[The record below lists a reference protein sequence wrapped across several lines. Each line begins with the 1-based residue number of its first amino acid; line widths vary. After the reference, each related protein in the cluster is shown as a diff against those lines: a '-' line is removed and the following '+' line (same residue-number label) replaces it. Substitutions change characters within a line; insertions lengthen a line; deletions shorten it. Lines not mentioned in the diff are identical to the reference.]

1 MEGKMKALPR
11 RKAPFFR
18 PGAIRMAGGR
28 KTSVSA
34 LALVLG
40 IFLTVLMLFP
50 VYWMVANSFETSH
63 QIFSIPVALVPTQ
76 LTFSSY
82 LTVWQTQLPHLET
95 SLIVALGTALLS
107 MAIATPAAYALAR
120 FRLRATVLLVFV
132 LLITQMIPTVSL
144 TTPMFLIFNQFG
156 LINSYP
162 GLILADS
169 TYAVPFAVLILR
181 AFMLSLPYELTE
193 AAFVDG
199 AGEWGAFLRVMLP
212 LAVPGVV
219 TAGLFAFLF
228 AWGDFIYALTLTTSN
243 SIEPVSLSIYNYL
256 GQYNNEWGSAM
267 AVAAL
272 ASIPA
277 AILLVLF
284 QRYITTGL
292 TAGAVKG

>member
-1 MEGKMKALPR
+1 MVIPHRE
-11 RKAPFFR
+11 APFFSR
-18 PGAIRMAGGR
+18 RAIRRAGGR
-28 KTSVSA
+28 KNIT
-34 LALVLG
+34 LALSTVLG
-40 IFLTVLMLFP
+40 IFLTIFMLFP
-50 VYWMVANSFETSH
+50 FYWMVANSFETSQ

-82 LTVWQTQLPHLET
+82 MRVWQTQLPHLET
-95 SLIVALGTALLS
+95 SLMVALGTALLS
-107 MAIATPAAYALAR
+107 IVIATPAAYALAH
-120 FRLRATVLLVFV
+120 FRLRVTALLVFV

-199 AGEWGAFLRVMLP
+199 AGEWGAFMRIMLP
-212 LAVPGVV
+212 LSVPGVV

-228 AWGDFIYALTLTTSN
+228 AWGDFIYALTLTTDN
-243 SIEPVSLSIYNYL
+243 TIEPVSLSIYNYL
-256 GQYNNEWGSAM
+256 GQFNNEWSSAM

-277 AILLVLF
+277 AILLILF

>member
-1 MEGKMKALPR
+1 MRLR
-11 RKAPFFR
+11 RKR
-18 PGAIRMAGGR
+18 I
-28 KTSVSA
+28 T
-34 LALVLG
+34 LALSTG
-40 IFLTVLMLFP
+40 IGILVTMLMLFP
-50 VYWMVANSFETSH
+50 LYWMIANSFETSQ
-63 QIFSIPVALVPTQ
+63 QIFSIPVALVPTHI
-76 LTFSSY
+76 TYDSY
-82 LTVWQTQLPHLET
+82 VSVWQTQLPHLGT
-95 SLIVALGTALLS
+95 SLIVALGTALFSIL
-107 MAIATPAAYALAR
+107 IATPAAYALAH
-120 FRLRATVLLVFV
+120 FRLRITVLIVFL
-132 LLITQMIPTVSL
+132 LLISQMIPTVTL

-181 AFMLSLPYELTE
+181 TFMLSLPYELTE

-199 AGEWGAFLRVMLP
+199 AGEWGAFVRVMLP

-243 SIEPVSLSIYNYL
+243 TIEPVSLSIFTYL
-256 GQYNNEWGSAM
+256 GQFNNQWGGAM

>member
-1 MEGKMKALPR
+1 M
-11 RKAPFFR
+11 
-18 PGAIRMAGGR
+18 AIPLR
-28 KTSVSA
+28 KTLFSGESVRAPLWRKNITPA
-34 LALVLG
+34 LSLFLG
-40 IFLTVLMLFP
+40 ILLTMLMLFP
-50 VYWMVANSFETSH
+50 LYWMVANSFETS
-63 QIFSIPVALVPTQ
+63 QEIFRIPVALVPTQ

-82 LTVWQTQLPHLET
+82 VSVWQTQLPHLAT

-107 MAIATPAAYALAR
+107 ITIATPAAYALAH
-120 FRLRATVLLVFV
+120 FRLRVTMLIVFI

-199 AGEWGAFLRVMLP
+199 AGEWGAFIRVILP
-212 LAVPGVV
+212 LTVPGIV

-228 AWGDFIYALTLTTSN
+228 AWGDFIYALTLTTN
-243 SIEPVSLSIYNYL
+243 NTIEPVSLSIYTYL

-272 ASIPA
+272 ASVPA

>member
-1 MEGKMKALPR
+1 MRR
-11 RKAPFFR
+11 RKQ
-18 PGAIRMAGGR
+18 I
-28 KTSVSA
+28 T
-34 LALVLG
+34 LALSTG
-40 IFLTVLMLFP
+40 IGLLLTLLMLFP
-50 VYWMVANSFETSH
+50 LYWMLANSFETSQ
-63 QIFSIPVALVPTQ
+63 QIFSIPVALVPTKI
-76 LTFSSY
+76 TFESY
-82 LTVWQTQLPHLET
+82 VTVWQTQLPHLVT

-107 MAIATPAAYALAR
+107 ILIATPAAYALAH
-120 FRLRATVLLVFV
+120 FRLRVTVLIVFI
-132 LLITQMIPTVSL
+132 LLITQMIPTVTL

-156 LINSYP
+156 LINTYP

-199 AGEWGAFLRVMLP
+199 AGEWRAFVKVMLP

-243 SIEPVSLSIYNYL
+243 TIEPVSLSIYTYL

>member
-1 MEGKMKALPR
+1 M
-11 RKAPFFR
+11 
-18 PGAIRMAGGR
+18 AIPLR
-28 KTSVSA
+28 KTLFSGESVRAPLWRKNITPA
-34 LALVLG
+34 LSLFLG
-40 IFLTVLMLFP
+40 ILLTMLMLFP
-50 VYWMVANSFETSH
+50 LYWMVANSFETS
-63 QIFSIPVALVPTQ
+63 QEIFRIPVALVPTQ

-82 LTVWQTQLPHLET
+82 VSVWQTQLPHLAT

-107 MAIATPAAYALAR
+107 ITIATPAAYALAH
-120 FRLRATVLLVFV
+120 FRLRVTMLIVFL

-181 AFMLSLPYELTE
+181 AFMLSLPDELTE
-193 AAFVDG
+193 AAYVDG
-199 AGEWGAFLRVMLP
+199 AGEWGAFIRVILP
-212 LAVPGVV
+212 LTVPGVV

-228 AWGDFIYALTLTTSN
+228 AWGDFIYALTLTTN
-243 SIEPVSLSIYNYL
+243 NTIEPVSLSIYTYL

-272 ASIPA
+272 ASVPA

>member
-1 MEGKMKALPR
+1 MAIPHR
-11 RKAPFFR
+11 TAPSFSKR
-18 PGAIRMAGGR
+18 AIRRSGAS
-28 KTSVSA
+28 KNIPLA
-34 LALVLG
+34 LSLVLG
-40 IFLTVLMLFP
+40 IVVTGLMLFP
-50 VYWMVANSFETSH
+50 VYWMVANSFETSQ

-82 LTVWQTQLPHLET
+82 ATVWQTQLPHLET

-107 MAIATPAAYALAR
+107 IAIATPAAYALAH
-120 FRLRATVLLVFV
+120 FRLRITVLLVLV

-199 AGEWGAFLRVMLP
+199 AGEWGAFVRVMLP

-228 AWGDFIYALTLTTSN
+228 AWGDFIYALTLTTN
-243 SIEPVSLSIYNYL
+243 DTIEPVSLSIYTYL
-256 GQYNNEWGSAM
+256 GQFNNEWGGAM

-272 ASIPA
+272 A
-277 AILLVLF
+277 
-284 QRYITTGL
+284 
-292 TAGAVKG
+292 

>member
-1 MEGKMKALPR
+1 MTLR
-11 RKAPFFR
+11 RKR
-18 PGAIRMAGGR
+18 I
-28 KTSVSA
+28 T
-34 LALVLG
+34 LALSTG
-40 IFLTVLMLFP
+40 IGILVTMLMLFP
-50 VYWMVANSFETSH
+50 LYWMIANSFETSQ
-63 QIFSIPVALVPTQ
+63 QIFSIPVALVPTHI
-76 LTFSSY
+76 TFDSY
-82 LTVWQTQLPHLET
+82 VSVWQTQLPHLGT
-95 SLIVALGTALLS
+95 SLIVALGTALFSIL
-107 MAIATPAAYALAR
+107 IATPAAYALAH
-120 FRLRATVLLVFV
+120 FRLRITVLIVFL
-132 LLITQMIPTVSL
+132 LLISQMIPTVTL

-181 AFMLSLPYELTE
+181 TFMLSLPYELTE

-199 AGEWGAFLRVMLP
+199 AGEWGAFVRVMLP

-243 SIEPVSLSIYNYL
+243 TIEPVSLSIFTYL
-256 GQYNNEWGSAM
+256 GQFNNQWGGAM